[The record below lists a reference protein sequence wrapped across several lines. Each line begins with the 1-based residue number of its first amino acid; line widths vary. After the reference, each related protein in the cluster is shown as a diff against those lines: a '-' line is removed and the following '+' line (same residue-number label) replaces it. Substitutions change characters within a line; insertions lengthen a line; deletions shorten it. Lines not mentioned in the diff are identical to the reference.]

1 MKGLVYLTYGYHAW
15 HTLCTHLKTAHVPKE
30 VRSTFLAKYSGSTK
44 LKVAWEKEKANYEK
58 IWVENQAKIIL
69 LYLCQKE
76 PL

>member
-1 MKGLVYLTYGYHAW
+1 MISSFLFVSAYAQD
-15 HTLCTHLKTAHVPKE
+15 LKTANVPK
-30 VRSTFLAKYSGSTK
+30 VVTSAFLARYPASGK